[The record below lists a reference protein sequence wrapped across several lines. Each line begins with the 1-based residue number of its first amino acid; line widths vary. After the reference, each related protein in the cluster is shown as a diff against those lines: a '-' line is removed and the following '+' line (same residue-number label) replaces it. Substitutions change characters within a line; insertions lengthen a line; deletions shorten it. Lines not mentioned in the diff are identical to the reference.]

1 MSTAQKINRLVTL
14 LPESDQ
20 NMIYELVKKFILAW
34 DPDYT
39 KLTPQE
45 YAELEIARNDNYIS
59 GDDFDWDHLENY
71 I

>member
-45 YAELEIARNDNYIS
+45 YAELEIARNDKYIS
-59 GDDFDWDHLENY
+59 GDDIDWDHLENY

>member
-14 LPESDQ
+14 LPENDQ

-45 YAELEIARNDNYIS
+45 YAELEIARNDEYIS
-59 GDDFDWDHLENY
+59 GNDIDWDHLENY

>member
-45 YAELEIARNDNYIS
+45 YAELEIARNDEYIS
-59 GDDFDWDHLENY
+59 GDDIDWDHLENY

>member
-20 NMIYELVKKFILAW
+20 NMIYELVKKVILAW

-45 YAELEIARNDNYIS
+45 YAELEIARNDKFIS
-59 GDDFDWDHLENY
+59 GDDIDWDHLENY

>member
-45 YAELEIARNDNYIS
+45 YAELEIARNDKYIS
-59 GDDFDWDHLENY
+59 GYDIDWDHLENY